1 MTITYIGKDN
11 EIFEN
16 DRPFAIISY
25 NEEKEEK
32 KADKVFKILRDN
44 GWDITWEED
53 MHVWLPFGRSDYEDL
68 MADYKEAKRA

>member
-1 MTITYIGKDN
+1 MTITYIGKGNEFFEN
-11 EIFEN
+11 EI
-16 DRPFAIISY
+16 PFAIISY

-32 KADKVFKILRDN
+32 KAGKVFKILRDI

-53 MHVWLPFGRSDYEDL
+53 MAVQLPFGRSDYEDL